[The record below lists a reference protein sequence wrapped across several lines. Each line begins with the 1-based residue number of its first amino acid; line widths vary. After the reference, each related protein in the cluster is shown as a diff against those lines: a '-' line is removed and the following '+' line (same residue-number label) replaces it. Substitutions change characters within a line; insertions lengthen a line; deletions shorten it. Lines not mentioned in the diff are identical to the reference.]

1 MTLYLL
7 EPRFAVCRLSSDA
20 ALQLP
25 AGSLASLTRT
35 GEELSLV
42 CEEARAPEAGRC
54 ERGWRALKVAGPLE
68 FSQVG
73 VLASLAAPLAEA
85 GVSLFALSTYDTD
98 YLLVKA
104 DALEQAVAALTNAG
118 HYVETA

>member
-1 MTLYLL
+1 MTLHLL
-7 EPRFAVCRLSSDA
+7 EPRFAVCRLSADA
-20 ALQLP
+20 VPQLP

-35 GEELSLV
+35 DEELSLV
-42 CEEARAPEAGRC
+42 CEEARAPEAGLC

-98 YLLVKA
+98 YLLVKSA
-104 DALEQAVAALTNAG
+104 GLERAVAALRGAG
-118 HYVETA
+118 HRVEIA